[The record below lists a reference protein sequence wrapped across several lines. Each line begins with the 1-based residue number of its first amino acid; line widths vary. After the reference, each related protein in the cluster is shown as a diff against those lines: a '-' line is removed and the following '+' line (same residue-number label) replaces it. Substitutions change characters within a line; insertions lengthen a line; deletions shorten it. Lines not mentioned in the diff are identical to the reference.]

1 MLDLTLFGIRSE
13 DADPSEEDVEGW
25 FHDMDANKDMFVDL
39 AEYKSYFS
47 KDDINISV
55 IDLEDAFKLLD
66 KANLGKVDITQWKE
80 FYMQVL
86 LPLFLFQNLCPS
98 RSQGYP
104 EQLPPSGRYR
114 ERIKESSRVLQCQL
128 QQLQPERNLGC

>member
-1 MLDLTLFGIRSE
+1 MLALTLFGIRSE

-25 FHDMDANKDMFVDL
+25 FHDMDINKDLFVDL

-80 FYMQVL
+80 FYIQVL
-86 LPLFLFQNLCPS
+86 LPLFFCFKTFAPTPCRLHKT
-98 RSQGYP
+98 RS
-104 EQLPPSGRYR
+104 
-114 ERIKESSRVLQCQL
+114 SSMASTA
-128 QQLQPERNLGC
+128 P